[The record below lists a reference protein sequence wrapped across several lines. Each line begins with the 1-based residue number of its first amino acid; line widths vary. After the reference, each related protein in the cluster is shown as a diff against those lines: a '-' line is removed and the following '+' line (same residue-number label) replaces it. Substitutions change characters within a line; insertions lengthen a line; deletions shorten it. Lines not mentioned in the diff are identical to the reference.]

1 VAAEDDAKH
10 QAILGKRIVKER
22 KGCEGAVAGETI
34 ITLDA
39 VKRKVG
45 KHSTSLRYFIF
56 THCLEGYEKG
66 RRKHLVFFINC
77 SYSFA
82 QLKVTYG
89 NVKLATGTIRLTYFL
104 LFCETTL
111 TTLEIDTK

>member
-1 VAAEDDAKH
+1 MAAEDDAKH
-10 QAILGKRIVKER
+10 QAILGKKIVKER

-56 THCLEGYEKG
+56 FT
-66 RRKHLVFFINC
+66 
-77 SYSFA
+77 
-82 QLKVTYG
+82 
-89 NVKLATGTIRLTYFL
+89 
-104 LFCETTL
+104 LFYIYTL
-111 TTLEIDTK
+111 SRGV